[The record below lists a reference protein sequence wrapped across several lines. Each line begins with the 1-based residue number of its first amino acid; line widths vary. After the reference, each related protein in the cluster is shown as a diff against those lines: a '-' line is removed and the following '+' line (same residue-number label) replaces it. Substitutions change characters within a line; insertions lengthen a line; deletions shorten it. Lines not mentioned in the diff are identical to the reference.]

1 MKRLQHFLPMR
12 LAVALVALFGLAC
25 GGGGT
30 PIVEPLPPPTG
41 FQPGVPVF
49 GQRSFVEYVPGEL
62 AVIISAPHGGSLAPT
77 EIPDRTVGTTVTDN
91 NTIELARA
99 ISTALVA
106 RTGRAPHLVITHL
119 RRTKLDANR
128 EVVEAAAG
136 NQQAVQ
142 AWTEY
147 HAFVDSAKAAAL
159 RRSGF
164 AVYIDLHGHGH
175 PIRRLELGYLLS
187 AATLNGDDKSLNTG
201 AIGNSSLRELTALQ
215 RPFAEVLRGTT
226 SLGGLLEAR
235 GVPAVPSPAMPSPGP
250 EPYFNGGYNTQR
262 HTMNGVVGL
271 QIEAHFTGV
280 RDTDANRRAFA
291 AALAESLQLW
301 TAEHVR
307 RSW

>member
-1 MKRLQHFLPMR
+1 MHPFRPM
-12 LAVALVALFGLAC
+12 LLLVALLGLAC

-30 PIVEPLPPPTG
+30 PIVAPPPPPPG
-41 FQPGVPVF
+41 GYQPGVPVF
-49 GQRSFVEYVPGEL
+49 GARSFVEYVPGEL
-62 AVIISAPHGGSLAPT
+62 AVVISAPHGGSLTPT
-77 EIPDRTVGTTVTDN
+77 DIPDRTVGTITTDN
-91 NTIELARA
+91 NTMELARA
-99 ISTALVA
+99 ISAALVA

-128 EVVEAAAG
+128 EVMEAAAG
-136 NQQAVQ
+136 NPQAIQ

-159 RRSGF
+159 RRSGM

-175 PIRRLELGYLLS
+175 PIARIELGYLVS

-201 AIGNSSLRELTALQ
+201 TIGNSSLRELPALQ

-226 SLGGLLEAR
+226 SLGGLLAAR
-235 GVPAVPSPAMPSPGP
+235 GVPAVPSPAMPSPGAD
-250 EPYFNGGYNTQR
+250 PYFDGGYSTRR
-262 HTMNGVVGL
+262 HTVNGAVGL

-280 RDTDANRRAFA
+280 RDSDANRRAFA
-291 AALAESLQLW
+291 AALAESLQIW
-301 TAEHVR
+301 IQEHVR

>member
-1 MKRLQHFLPMR
+1 MMLV
-12 LAVALVALFGLAC
+12 VALLVLAC
-25 GGGGT
+25 GGDGT
-30 PIVEPLPPPTG
+30 TIVAPPLPPTG
-41 FQPGVPVF
+41 GYQPGVPVF

-77 EIPDRTVGTTVTDN
+77 DIPNRTVGTTVTDN

-99 ISTALVA
+99 ISAALVA

-119 RRTKLDANR
+119 RRTKVDTNR

-136 NQQAVQ
+136 NPQAVQ

-175 PIRRLELGYLLS
+175 PMARVELGYLLT
-187 AATLNGDDKSLNTG
+187 AGVLNGDDKSLNTG
-201 AIGNSSLRELTALQ
+201 IIGGSSLRELPALE
-215 RPFAEVLRGTT
+215 RPFAEILRGPT
-226 SLGGLLEAR
+226 SLGGLLAAR
-235 GVPAVPSPAMPSPGP
+235 GIPAVPSQAMPSPGA
-250 EPYFNGGYNTQR
+250 EPYFNGGYNTAR
-262 HTMNGVVGL
+262 HTIGGVVGL
-271 QIEAHFTGV
+271 QVEAHYAGV
-280 RDTDANRRAFA
+280 RDTDANRRAFG

-301 TAEHVR
+301 IEEHVR